1 MDGLYDAEEPRNA
14 VSSENWEEFLTEF
27 VKRNKDR
34 RARFDVYTEDG
45 EIEEEGQEAHLE
57 DITLK
62 SDGDTNNVEVV
73 RTDLGDADAE
83 KITVLV
89 TNVRG
94 IRVQYDTDG
103 SENVLEFIDDQNTLI
118 SLRFESNVDGV
129 S

>member
-1 MDGLYDAEEPRNA
+1 MDGLRDTEEPRNA
-14 VSSENWEEFLTEF
+14 VSTENWEEFLSEF

-34 RARFDVYTEDG
+34 RARFDVYKENG

-57 DITLK
+57 NIVLK
-62 SDGDTNNVEVV
+62 SDGEARNIEVV

-83 KITVLV
+83 KITVSI

-103 SENVLEFIDDQNTLI
+103 SEDVLEFIDDQNTLI